1 MVAIAR
7 SNTADWA
14 EGSPNLQHP
23 HSDRTM
29 GRGAAAHS
37 KYMANEYKAIKL
49 EAPQAAKAKNISAYA
64 RVMKCDWW
72 PLIVVLQFLKILK
85 VKQLTLQHNS
95 KSFNLVKE
103 KSQHTCCIL

>member
-1 MVAIAR
+1 MIAIAR

-23 HSDRTM
+23 HSDRTI

-37 KYMANEYKAIKL
+37 KYMANEYKAIML
-49 EAPQAAKAKNISAYA
+49 GAPQAKANNISAYA

-72 PLIVVLQFLKILK
+72 PLIVVLQFLKKLK
-85 VKQLTLQHNS
+85 VKQLTTQQQ
-95 KSFNLVKE
+95 VKE